1 MASTNLKNREPNQA
15 EQSNPPATILCVD
28 DEEPGLVVRKMLLEQ
43 AGYRVLTARSGLEGI
58 RLFQAESADA
68 VILDYWMSG
77 MNGVATARELKR
89 LKPDLPIII
98 LSAYGTLLD
107 ETLGLAEVWI
117 RKGEEDPQY
126 LLSKIREL
134 LGKAAQPG

>member
-1 MASTNLKNREPNQA
+1 MAKKLP
-15 EQSNPPATILCVD
+15 TILCID
-28 DEEPGLVVRKMLLEQ
+28 DEEPGLKVRKLLLE
-43 AGYRVLTARSGLEGI
+43 ASGYRVLTALSGREGI
-58 RLFQAESADA
+58 KVFTSEAVDG

-89 LKPDLPIII
+89 MKPSVPIII

-107 ETLGLAEVWI
+107 ETLGVADLWV

-126 LLSKIREL
+126 LLGEL
-134 LGKAAQPG
+134 DMLLHARTS

>member
-1 MASTNLKNREPNQA
+1 MTPTNLKMADSSDHRVDA
-15 EQSNPPATILCVD
+15 PATILCID
-28 DEEPGLVVRKMLLEQ
+28 DEEPGLVVRKLLLEE
-43 AGYRVLTARSGLEGI
+43 AGYKVLTARSGPEGI
-58 RLFQAESADA
+58 RLFKAEPVDA

-77 MNGVATARELKR
+77 MNGVAVARELKR
-89 LKPDLPIII
+89 LSPNLPIII

-126 LLSKIREL
+126 LLSQVAEL
-134 LGKAAQPG
+134 LSRRKS